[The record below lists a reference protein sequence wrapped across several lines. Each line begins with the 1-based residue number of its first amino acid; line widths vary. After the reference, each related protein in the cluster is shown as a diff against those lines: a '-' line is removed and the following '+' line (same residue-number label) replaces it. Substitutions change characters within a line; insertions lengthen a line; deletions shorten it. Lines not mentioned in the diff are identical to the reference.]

1 MSFQTFQDHLFC
13 ICLLGDSYVPGTV
26 VLGTGDMTMAIEMDM
41 VPGLS
46 LSEPNIIG
54 HNYTIINHSW
64 DTEVKEYHALR
75 IYKGV
80 RSEGEKMEE
89 SLL

>member
-1 MSFQTFQDHLFC
+1 M
-13 ICLLGDSYVPGTV
+13 PGTV
-26 VLGTGDMTMAIEMDM
+26 VLGTEDMTMAIEMDM
-41 VPGLS
+41 VPVLS
-46 LSEPNIIG
+46 PSEENTLG
-54 HNYTIINHSW
+54 RNYTIINHSW
-64 DTEVKEYHALR
+64 DTGIKEYHALR